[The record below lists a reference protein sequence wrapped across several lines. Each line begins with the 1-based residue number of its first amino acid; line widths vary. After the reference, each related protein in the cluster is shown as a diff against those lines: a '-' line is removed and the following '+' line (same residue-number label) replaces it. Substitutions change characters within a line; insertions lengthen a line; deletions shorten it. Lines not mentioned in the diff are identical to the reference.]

1 MGCQGLKLASCDGE
15 GVCIFLNGLIKTR
28 NSFLFIILTFNI
40 LLSICPEGLNKF
52 DSSWDSPPKLPKK
65 KKTWRIELRGL
76 NPISFFIMNLL
87 IAFHSC
93 TEMKYFKYL
102 LFYCRPPIS
111 RSEIFPSRANHY
123 NSIAARW
130 MGSKD
135 IYGDTGGWII
145 IKDSIWF
152 DWLIYL
158 LTNWLIDWL
167 IGLII
172 ISILLYF
179 LSFCFSFNSSECLLT
194 FYSFLI
200 FIIIL

>member
-1 MGCQGLKLASCDGE
+1 MAKESVFFSMDWLKLEIHFFLLFWLLISFSAYVLKVWTNSTVL
-15 GVCIFLNGLIKTR
+15 GVHLLNYQ
-28 NSFLFIILTFNI
+28 
-40 LLSICPEGLNKF
+40 
-52 DSSWDSPPKLPKK
+52 KK
-65 KKTWRIELRGL
+65 KNTWRIELRGL

-102 LFYCRPPIS
+102 LFYCGPPIS
-111 RSEIFPSRANHY
+111 RSEIFFSRANHY
-123 NSIAARW
+123 NSTAARW
-130 MGSKD
+130 MASKD

-145 IKDSIWF
+145 IKGSIWF

>member
-1 MGCQGLKLASCDGE
+1 MAKESVFFSMDWLKLEIHFFLLFWLLISFSAYVLKVWTNSTVL
-15 GVCIFLNGLIKTR
+15 GVHLLNYQ
-28 NSFLFIILTFNI
+28 
-40 LLSICPEGLNKF
+40 
-52 DSSWDSPPKLPKK
+52 KK

-158 LTNWLIDWL
+158 LTNWLIDWF
-167 IGLII
+167 IDWFNYHI
-172 ISILLYF
+172 YF
-179 LSFCFSFNSSECLLT
+179 IVFFK
-194 FYSFLI
+194 FL
-200 FIIIL
+200 FQF

>member
-1 MGCQGLKLASCDGE
+1 MGCQGLKLASCHGE

-28 NSFLFIILTFNI
+28 NSFLFITLTFNI

-52 DSSWDSPPKLPKK
+52 DSSWGSPPKLQ

-135 IYGDTGGWII
+135 IYGGTGGWII

-167 IGLII
+167 IDWFNYHI
-172 ISILLYF
+172 YF
-179 LSFCFSFNSSECLLT
+179 IVFSK
-194 FYSFLI
+194 FL
-200 FIIIL
+200 FQF